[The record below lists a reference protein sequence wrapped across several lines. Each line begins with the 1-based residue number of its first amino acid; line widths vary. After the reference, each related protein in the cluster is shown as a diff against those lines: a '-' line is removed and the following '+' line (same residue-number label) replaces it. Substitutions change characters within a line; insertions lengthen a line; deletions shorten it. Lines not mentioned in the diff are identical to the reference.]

1 MPSRTTRLSA
11 STNSVHLISRPARW
25 DRSVPAPLRPIVRAY
40 LLGYGF
46 TVGPRVLTLLVYHV
60 SKLVHGARR
69 RTRDDHGATEQ
80 KPEPALFEALTKILK
95 AGLEVNRFATFCA
108 AIVGGSTLL
117 EVYMLPSFLKSQ
129 RSHRDRL
136 HASLLIHHPII

>member
-1 MPSRTTRLSA
+1 MPSRTTQLRPINSA
-11 STNSVHLISRPARW
+11 HPISRPARW
-25 DRSVPAPLRPIVRAY
+25 DRSIPAPLRPIVRAY

-60 SKLVHGARR
+60 SKLVKGAKR
-69 RTRDDHGATEQ
+69 RTRDDDGDTQ
-80 KPEPALFEALTKILK
+80 RKPESSLLEALTKILK

-117 EVYMLPSFLKSQ
+117 EVTYARRPQIKSSRCVARTFANFVQ
-129 RSHRDRL
+129 
-136 HASLLIHHPII
+136 